1 MQAML
6 LVLMVTRV
14 MNSMLTYLLIA
25 TAALTAVTCST
36 IVEAWTHSI
45 HGVNPMMSATIPII
59 QRSNIMFEAL
69 GKLVDAAKE
78 MNTDKVVML
87 SVALVAL
94 AIIKGNS
101 ESSS

>member
-1 MQAML
+1 
-6 LVLMVTRV
+6 
-14 MNSMLTYLLIA
+14 
-25 TAALTAVTCST
+25 
-36 IVEAWTHSI
+36 
-45 HGVNPMMSATIPII
+45 
-59 QRSNIMFEAL
+59 MFEAL

-78 MNTDKVVML
+78 MNTDKVVMQL

>member
-1 MQAML
+1 
-6 LVLMVTRV
+6 
-14 MNSMLTYLLIA
+14 
-25 TAALTAVTCST
+25 
-36 IVEAWTHSI
+36 
-45 HGVNPMMSATIPII
+45 
-59 QRSNIMFEAL
+59 MFEAL